1 MEGCVFNCYE
11 SYRLIED
18 LGIDYKEIIF
28 VGGPSN
34 SPVWCQAL
42 ADTTNREVVTVS
54 TSEPSTFGDAIT
66 AGVAA
71 GVLGGFEEV
80 VKRTVHQKAR
90 YLPDDQRHNMYAAL
104 YKVYVDAYEGAGRS
118 FAALS
123 ETRAK
128 HGV

>member
-11 SYRLIED
+11 SYRHIED

-42 ADTTNREVVTVS
+42 ADTTNRKVITVS
-54 TSEPSTFGDAIT
+54 SSEPSTFGDAIT

-71 GVLGGFEEV
+71 GLFGGFEEI
-80 VKRTVHQKAR
+80 VKKTVKQKKQ
-90 YLPDDQRHNMYAAL
+90 YMPDDKRHTMYSAL
-104 YKVYVDAYEGAGRS
+104 YKVYLGAYQDSARS
-118 FAALS
+118 FKALADVR
-123 ETRAK
+123 EK
-128 HGV
+128 QGI